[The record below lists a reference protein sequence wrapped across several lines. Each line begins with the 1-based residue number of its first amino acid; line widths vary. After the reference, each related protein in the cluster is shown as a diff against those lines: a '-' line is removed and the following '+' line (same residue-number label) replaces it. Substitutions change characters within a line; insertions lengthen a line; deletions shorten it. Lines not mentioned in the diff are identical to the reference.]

1 MHIQEQRWHYGRR
14 FLITSEGASAHLEL
28 YDPPCKD
35 GVAAYF
41 GALWVEPA
49 YRRKGIARR
58 VLHTAEE
65 LAKANGQ
72 DAVWLE
78 WRESDTPV
86 EIAQWYEREGYDAK
100 EFGRGYALYKKNLKG
115 GNNGY

>member
-14 FLITSEGASAHLEL
+14 FLITTEGASAHLEI
-28 YDPPCKD
+28 YTEPARDAR
-35 GVAAYF
+35 VQAYF

-58 VLHTAEE
+58 ILHTAEE
-65 LAKANGQ
+65 LAKLNGQ

-86 EIAQWYEREGYDAK
+86 EIARWYEREGYNDV
-100 EFGRGYALYKKNLKG
+100 EFGGGYALYKKSLKG
-115 GNNGY
+115 GEK